1 MARKSLGRLDHFEF
15 LAPVYERIIRPADLT
30 RLRRLAALDSRDVL
44 LEVGGGTGRVSGRF
58 VGAAHAVV
66 VLDASFGMLR
76 QAKTKLGALLCQGIS
91 ERLPFRNETFT
102 KVVAVDS
109 FHHFQDRRQAAAE
122 MLRVL
127 VPGGRL
133 IIEEP
138 DISLW
143 QVKLVALAET
153 LTLMRSHFWRLE
165 EIVALFESHGA
176 RVWFEREPPNFWVV
190 AIKAVT

>member
-1 MARKSLGRLDHFEF
+1 VARKSLGRLDHFEF

-122 MLRVL
+122 
-127 VPGGRL
+127 GRL